1 MACER
6 ARVGT
11 RRAQTLSLGLPHAWL
26 CACSNCNEPA
36 ALVYRHWGSRR
47 CVSGWRRRRRRERYA
62 HTRGPVYVLELAAE
76 RLMAMASVDSS
87 RMVSL
92 HGRKVEFV
100 PKHVLFAFVTLLRKD
115 MHACECKWY
124 EVKLT
129 RLQHLFYGGKSRTL
143 QRPPSTVC
151 DSRLGVSVNRQ
162 T

>member
-36 ALVYRHWGSRR
+36 TLVYRHWGSRR

-92 HGRKVEFV
+92 HGRRIRSETCTVRVRYTTQERYACV
-100 PKHVLFAFVTLLRKD
+100 RVQVVLSKT
-115 MHACECKWY
+115 HAAATS
-124 EVKLT
+124 V
-129 RLQHLFYGGKSRTL
+129 YGGKSRTL